1 MVFAS
6 IKYIFRYFDVLNI
19 RKYVQLIVIFS
30 NILVYSCGH
39 GI

>member
-6 IKYIFRYFDVLNI
+6 TKYIFRYFNVFNI
-19 RKYVQLIVIFS
+19 RKYVQLMVIFS

>member
-1 MVFAS
+1 MIFDS
-6 IKYIFRYFDVLNI
+6 IKYVFRYFNI
-19 RKYVQLIVIFS
+19 CDILKYVQLLVIFS

>member
-1 MVFAS
+1 MVFTS
-6 IKYIFRYFDVLNI
+6 IKYIFRYFDVLDI

>member
-6 IKYIFRYFDVLNI
+6 TKYIFRYFNMCDI
-19 RKYVQLIVIFS
+19 RKYVQLVVIFS

>member
-1 MVFAS
+1 VIFDS
-6 IKYIFRYFDVLNI
+6 IKYVFRYFNICDI
-19 RKYVQLIVIFS
+19 RKYVQLVVIFS

>member
-1 MVFAS
+1 MDFDL
-6 IKYIFRYFDVLNI
+6 IKYIFRYFDVFDI

>member
-1 MVFAS
+1 MIFDS
-6 IKYIFRYFDVLNI
+6 IKYIFRYFKIFNI
-19 RKYVQLIVIFS
+19 RKYVQLMVIFS

>member
-1 MVFAS
+1 MIFDL
-6 IKYIFRYFDVLNI
+6 IEYIFRYFNVFNI
-19 RKYVQLIVIFS
+19 RKYVQLVVIFS

>member
-1 MVFAS
+1 MIFDS
-6 IKYIFRYFDVLNI
+6 IKYVFRYFNICDI
-19 RKYVQLIVIFS
+19 RKYVQLVVIFS

>member
-1 MVFAS
+1 MVFTS

>member
-1 MVFAS
+1 MIFDL
-6 IKYIFRYFDVLNI
+6 IKCIFRYFNICDI
-19 RKYVQLIVIFS
+19 RKYVQLMVIFS